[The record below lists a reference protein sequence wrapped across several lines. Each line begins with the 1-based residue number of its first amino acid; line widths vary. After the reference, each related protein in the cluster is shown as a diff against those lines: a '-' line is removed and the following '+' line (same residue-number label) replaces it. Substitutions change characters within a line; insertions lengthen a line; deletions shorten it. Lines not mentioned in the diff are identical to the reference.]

1 MVNATLFLLALAGF
15 LVALIAGLATAGIVR
30 RMLAGTP
37 KRESPAHVGAGE
49 RRVLAALSDEQQVAI
64 IRALRDEMAAEGK
77 KAARTSLWSN
87 LLFFV
92 AGVLASIAVTL
103 LVHPL

>member
-1 MVNATLFLLALAGF
+1 M
-15 LVALIAGLATAGIVR
+15 
-30 RMLAGTP
+30 
-37 KRESPAHVGAGE
+37 
-49 RRVLAALSDEQQVAI
+49 LAALSDEQQVAI

-92 AGVLASIAVTL
+92 AACAGQYRGDAARAPFVGGG
-103 LVHPL
+103 